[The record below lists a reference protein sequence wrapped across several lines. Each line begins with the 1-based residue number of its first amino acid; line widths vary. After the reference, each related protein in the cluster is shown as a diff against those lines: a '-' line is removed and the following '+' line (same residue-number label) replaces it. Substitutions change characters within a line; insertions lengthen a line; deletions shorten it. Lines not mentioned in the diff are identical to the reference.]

1 MLPTLAE
8 VLALDVVRRG
18 EPSVLAGAD
27 RLDAHVRWVHA
38 IELADAARLLR
49 GGELVLAT
57 GIGLPDAPDLLTR
70 YVAGLQ
76 EVGATGLMVELGRRY
91 VRSLPAALVGAA
103 RARGLPLISLARETP
118 FVEITE
124 AVHARIIDAQTA
136 ELRASGHLHEVFT
149 QLAVAGAPAEE
160 IVRQAAVLAGKPVI
174 LESLAHQ
181 VLACESATADPSVLL
196 AGFEAKARAVAI
208 TLGGPGLP
216 GLGGATAS
224 RVGTGRT
231 VYDAASGWLV
241 TIAGARGEDWGRLIL
256 VCGGPPAPRDVVLIE
271 RAATTLALTR
281 LIERRRDSL
290 ERQAHGT
297 VLAGILADSY
307 PDPQEAALRTRALGV
322 PVAGRTLVGVVIRA
336 DEIGPGLLAHVRGM
350 EAAGAAAAA
359 CRKARVPALIGSLD
373 DVHVGVLLSL
383 PSHVSLDSVLTRLAN
398 DLTGLSVANSTA
410 PVIPVIAAGSPGR
423 SFRDARRSL
432 LEAMQVADA
441 AAAEP
446 DRRLF
451 YRLPDLRLRGLLH
464 MLRDD
469 ARVQTFAERE
479 LGPLLAHDG
488 AHGTRLTETLAAY
501 LDSGANKAEAAK
513 RAQVARPTFYQRL
526 RQIEKV
532 LGTDLSSAR
541 SRLSLHVALAIRESA
556 GPR

>member
-27 RLDAHVRWVHA
+27 RLDAPVRWVHA

-76 EVGATGLMVELGRRY
+76 EVGASGLMVELGRRY

-103 RARGLPLISLARETP
+103 RAHGLPLISLARETP

-124 AVHARIIDAQTA
+124 AVHARIIDTQTA

-149 QLAVAGAPAEE
+149 QLAIAGAPAEE

-196 AGFEAKARAVAI
+196 AGFQAKARAVAI
-208 TLGGPGLP
+208 
-216 GLGGATAS
+216 
-224 RVGTGRT
+224 TGRT

-336 DEIGPGLLAHVRGM
+336 DEMGPGLLAHARGM
-350 EAAGAAAAA
+350 EAAEAAAAA
-359 CRKARVPALIGSLD
+359 CRQARVPALIGSLD
-373 DVHVGVLLSL
+373 DVRVGALLSL
-383 PSHVSLDSVLTRLAN
+383 PAHVNLDSVLTRLAH
-398 DLTGLSVANSTA
+398 DLTGRSVASSA
-410 PVIPVIAAGSPGR
+410 GPVIPLIAAGSPAA
-423 SFRDARRSL
+423 SFRDVRRSF
-432 LEAMQVADA
+432 LEAIQVADA

-464 MLRDD
+464 ALRDD

-479 LGPLLAHDG
+479 LGPLLAYDD

-501 LDSGANKAEAAK
+501 LDTGANKAEAAK
-513 RAQVARPTFYQRL
+513 RAGVARPTLYQRL
-526 RQIEKV
+526 RQIEEV
-532 LGTDLSSAR
+532 LGTDLRSAR
-541 SRLSLHVALAIRESA
+541 SRLSLHVALAIREPA
-556 GPR
+556 GVERAVERK